1 MSLNRGLENG
11 PVVAPDVV
19 VPSYVP
25 TATKPVFVSSEQ
37 PWLLTIASLELKVAN
52 LERRIA
58 ELETLANTQNALNG
72 KLLETME
79 SMLRTLR
86 FERK

>member
-25 TATKPVFVSSEQ
+25 TATNSVFVSSEQ

-52 LERRIA
+52 LERRVA
-58 ELETLANTQNALNG
+58 ELESLAETQGTLNQ
-72 KLLETME
+72 KLLQTLELLA
-79 SMLRTLR
+79 LRCELN
-86 FERK
+86 

>member
-11 PVVAPDVV
+11 PVVAPEVV

-25 TATKPVFVSSEQ
+25 TAGNTVFVSSTE

-52 LERRIA
+52 LERRVA
-58 ELETLANTQNALNG
+58 ELETLAETQGALNQ
-72 KLLETME
+72 KLLQ
-79 SMLRTLR
+79 TLELLAMR
-86 FERK
+86 CELE

>member
-11 PVVAPDVV
+11 PVVLPLDTV

-25 TATKPVFVSSEQ
+25 TATNSVFVSSEQ

-52 LERRIA
+52 LERRVA
-58 ELETLANTQNALNG
+58 ELESLAETQGTLNQ
-72 KLLETME
+72 KLLQTLELLA
-79 SMLRTLR
+79 LRCELN
-86 FERK
+86 

>member
-11 PVVAPDVV
+11 PVVAPDVA

-25 TATKPVFVSSEQ
+25 SATKPVFVSSEQ

-52 LERRIA
+52 LERRVA
-58 ELETLANTQNALNG
+58 ELETLAETQGALNQ
-72 KLLETME
+72 KLLQTLELLA
-79 SMLRTLR
+79 LRCELN
-86 FERK
+86 